1 MAREITVDPERC
13 IISSTDLQGKILACN
28 DYFCEISGYTRDEL
42 LGADHKIIRHPD
54 MPAEVFADMWQYLKA
69 GKTWIGPVKNRC
81 RNGDYYWVNAYVS
94 PIYDGET
101 ITGYQSV
108 RHPLQ
113 EADRERAEALYQL
126 WRKGGKP
133 RLPLTG
139 RMGFT
144 LRLFLGMLIPFLG
157 LVIGWSYRVEPPLID
172 LMVILPVSIL
182 FTGLLAYRLTLPLR
196 DRVERALSMYDN
208 PVSRMIYTGRND
220 EVGAFDLAL
229 RFAELKN
236 LTSINRI
243 GHSADYVGAQVCELV
258 DRMSHADELSSQQHE
273 ELDFTTSAMLQVVE
287 ASSAVAERCDQAAAV
302 AVEAEAGSRSSLAA
316 LKTVM
321 RDFQSSIDRLQH
333 LDQQA
338 LQLAERISHIDA
350 MVDTINAIAEQ
361 TNLLALNA
369 AIEAARAG
377 DAGRGFAVVADE
389 VRQLA
394 SGSQQSAARI
404 QEQVSGFGH
413 LTQELSRAVAVSVQ
427 ELTSAMRQL
436 VPVAEQMNDMQQAVK
451 RVDELNRETA
461 EAVQLQSETLGEMS
475 QRLDA
480 VFESAAE
487 LSSSSE
493 ESRDLAEKIQQM
505 VLEMEG
511 LIIRFSH

>member
-1 MAREITVDPERC
+1 MSREITVDPASC
-13 IISSTDLQGKILACN
+13 IISSTDLEGKIQACN
-28 DYFCEISGYTRDEL
+28 DYFCEISGYSREEL
-42 LGADHKIIRHPD
+42 LGADHKLIRHPD

-69 GKTWIGPVKNRC
+69 GKSWIGVIKNRC

-108 RHPLQ
+108 RHALQ
-113 EADRERAEALYQL
+113 EADRERAESIYAL

-133 RLPLTG
+133 RLPLIQ
-139 RMGFT
+139 RMSFT

-172 LMVILPVSIL
+172 LVLILPASIL

-196 DRVERALSMYDN
+196 DKVERALSMYDN
-208 PVSRMIYTGRND
+208 PISRMVYTGFDD
-220 EVGAFDLAL
+220 EVGSFDLAL

-243 GHSADYVGAQVCELV
+243 GHSADYVNEQVCELV
-258 DRMSHADELSSQQHE
+258 ERMSQADELSSQQHN
-273 ELDFTTSAMLQVVE
+273 ELNLTTVAMLEVVE
-287 ASSAVAERCDQAAAV
+287 ASSAVAERCEQAATLAV
-302 AVEAEAGSRSSLAA
+302 AAEVRSRESHAALNKVMLDFRSSI
-316 LKTVM
+316 T
-321 RDFQSSIDRLQH
+321 RLQQ
-333 LDQQA
+333 LDQQMR
-338 LQLAERISHIDA
+338 QLTERVGSIDE

-394 SGSQQSAARI
+394 SGSQQSAGRI
-404 QEQVSGFGH
+404 QKLVSGFSC
-413 LTQELSRAVAVSVQ
+413 LADELSHTVNISVQ
-427 ELTSAMRQL
+427 ELSVAMQRLQ
-436 VPVAEQMNDMQQAVK
+436 AASEEMKQMQQSVQQ
-451 RVDELNRETA
+451 VDVLNRETA
-461 EAVQLQSETLGEMS
+461 QSVQAQSASLSEMS
-475 QRLDA
+475 LRLDA
-480 VFESAAE
+480 VFQSAAE
-487 LSSSSE
+487 VSKSSE
-493 ESRDLAEKIQQM
+493 QGRDLAEKIQQM

-511 LIIRFSH
+511 LIMRFSR

>member
-1 MAREITVDPERC
+1 MSREISVDPTSC

-28 DYFCEISGYTRDEL
+28 DYFCEISGYAREEL

-113 EADRERAEALYQL
+113 EADRERAEAIYAL

-133 RLPLTG
+133 RLPLT
-139 RMGFT
+139 RRIGFT

-243 GHSADYVGAQVCELV
+243 GHSADYVGTQVCELV
-258 DRMSHADELSSQQHE
+258 DRMSQADVLSSQQHD
-273 ELDFTTSAMLQVVE
+273 ELDFTTSAMLGVVD
-287 ASSAVAERCDQAAAV
+287 ASSAVAERCDQAAV
-302 AVEAEAGSRSSLAA
+302 LAVEAEARSRESHVA
-316 LKTVM
+316 LNTVM
-321 RDFQSSIDRLQH
+321 SDFQSSIVRLQQ

-338 LQLAERISHIDA
+338 LQLAERVGNIDA

-394 SGSQQSAARI
+394 TGSQQSAGRI
-404 QEQVSGFGH
+404 QEQVSGFSS
-413 LTQELSRAVAVSVQ
+413 LTDELSRSVAVSVQ
-427 ELTSAMRQL
+427 ELSVAMQRLQQ
-436 VPVAEQMNDMQQAVK
+436 VGKQMQQMQQSVQQ
-451 RVDELNRETA
+451 VDKLNRETA

-487 LSSSSE
+487 LSNSSE

-511 LIIRFSH
+511 LITRFSH